1 MKRLLTL
8 ISIVCITAMSA
19 FAQES
24 RVSVS
29 GKVVSKTDGEPLLGV
44 TIAEQGTTNGTI
56 SDLDGN
62 YTIMCSEGAVLTASY
77 VGFVTMQQTVPQGGG
92 NLNFVLEEDNIG
104 LDEIVVIGYG
114 VQKKSVVTA
123 AISGINSDDIAGT
136 TTRVDNALR
145 GAASGVTVTATSGQP
160 GASSQVRIRGVG
172 TTNNSDPL
180 YIVDGMPIDGG
191 IDYLAPSDI
200 QSIEVLKDAASGA
213 VYGARAAN
221 GVIIVTTKKG
231 KTGKPVVT
239 YDFSQ
244 GFQNTTKTREV
255 LNAVEYATLWNE
267 YQVNSG
273 YAPTFDIEQIKASGI
288 DTDWQRRLWNYNAPV
303 QSHQLSVS
311 GANERVNYYFSA
323 GYYNQEG
330 IIGGDYDRSNYERF
344 NFRTNNIFTLVD
356 SKDRNWLSNLTVG
369 INIAYTHINSKGIET
384 NSEFGSPLGS
394 ALMNP
399 PLMPVYSLDPEADRA
414 AHAGDPWLI
423 TDKDGN
429 LYSLVDYYQGE
440 KLQELKNPMA
450 FLSLPDPGNWSDK
463 FVSNFF
469 AEVTIWDN
477 LKFKSSFGSDMS
489 FWGNRSATI
498 PHYINTMEKPSVSDA
513 TMSWNKGL
521 TWQLENTLSYDKT
534 VSGHTFQILLGQSAK
549 KNTGAYLGAT
559 SKYLV
564 AIDYDRLYPNFTTGS
579 STNANERDGWGA
591 DNADHTLASLFA
603 RVSYDYK
610 SRYMFQATVRRDGS
624 SNFGPN
630 NHYATFPSFSVGW
643 NITRES
649 FLENRPRWWNNTKLR
664 YSWGK
669 NGNENIGAF
678 AYMVNTTTG
687 GINNYLFGLEGSE
700 ISTGAKASGIPN
712 YSIRW
717 EENIQHDAGIDMD
730 FFNSALSISIDWY
743 KKITDGMLQTQPI
756 VTYVGESKP
765 TGNIGKMENQGWEFD
780 LSYRWKIKDINFRF
794 AANAA
799 YLKNKLVDYGTE
811 SGEND
816 LESMSAAGFGVIA
829 HCKNGEPYPY
839 FYGYQTAGVFQ
850 NMAEVEAAN
859 LKYGNEDQS
868 YTPKPGDL
876 IFVDQNGDGYIN
888 DEGDNTKIGKGM
900 PDWTYGFSLT
910 ADYKG
915 FDFTAQF
922 QGVLGADVYDATRRN
937 DIKYI
942 NLPAYMLDRWTG
954 EGTSNTVPIFDE
966 TAYNKHSSDFFVK
979 DGSYLRLRNIEL
991 GYTLPNTLT
1000 SKAFITKARVFV
1012 SCQNL
1017 FTLTKYE
1024 GFDPEI
1030 GQSTTA
1036 IGIDKGI
1043 YPQARTLTFGV
1054 NVSF

>member
-8 ISIVCITAMSA
+8 ITVVCITAMSA
-19 FAQES
+19 IAQDS
-24 RVSVS
+24 RVSVR

-521 TWQLENTLSYDKT
+521 TWQVENTLSYDKT

>member
-1 MKRLLTL
+1 MKRLLTF
-8 ISIVCITAMSA
+8 ITIMCFAAMSA
-19 FAQES
+19 WAQDS
-24 RVSVS
+24 RVTVH

-44 TIAEQGTTNGTI
+44 TIAEKGTVNGTI

-62 YTIMCSEGAVLTASY
+62 FTIMCTEGGVITASY
-77 VGFVTMQQTVPQGGG
+77 VGYQTQELTIPNGGG
-92 NLNFVLEEDNIG
+92 VLNFVLEEDNIG
-104 LDEIVVIGYG
+104 LDEVVVIGYG

-123 AISGINSDDIAGT
+123 AISGINADDIAGT

-145 GAASGVTVTATSGQP
+145 GAASGVTVTASSGQP

-172 TTNNSDPL
+172 TINNSDPL

-244 GFQNTTKTREV
+244 GFQNTTKTRDV
-255 LNAVEYATLWNE
+255 LNAVEYATIWNE
-267 YQVNSG
+267 FLVNSG
-273 YAPTFDIEQIKASGI
+273 LEPKFDIEAIKASGI

-303 QSHQLSVS
+303 QNHQLSVS

-330 IIGGDYDRSNYERF
+330 IIGGDFDRSNYKRF
-344 NFRTNNIFTLVD
+344 NFRTNNVFTLVD
-356 SKDRNWLSNLTVG
+356 AKDRNWLNNVNVG

-394 ALMNP
+394 AMMNP
-399 PLMPVYSLDPEADRA
+399 PTIPVYSLDPDADRA

-423 TDKDGN
+423 TDKNGY
-429 LYSLVDYYQGE
+429 LYSLVDQYEGE

-477 LKFKSSFGSDMS
+477 LKFKSSYGADMS

-498 PHYINTMEKPSVSDA
+498 PHYINTMEKPSVSSA

-534 VSGHTFQILLGQSAK
+534 ISGHTFQILLGQSAK
-549 KNTGAYLGAT
+549 KNTGAYLGAY
-559 SKYLV
+559 SKYLI
-564 AIDYDRLYPNFTTGS
+564 AIDYDRLYPDFTTG
-579 STNANERDGWGA
+579 NAANADERNGWGA

-624 SNFGPN
+624 SNFGPQ

-678 AYMVNTTTG
+678 AYTVNTSTG
-687 GINNYLFGLEGSE
+687 HINNYFFGLEGSE

-712 YSIRW
+712 YAIQW
-717 EENIQHDAGIDMD
+717 EENIQHDAGIDFD
-730 FFNSALSISIDWY
+730 LFNSALSISVDWY
-743 KKITDGMLQTQPI
+743 KKVTDGMLQVQPI
-756 VTYVGESKP
+756 VTYVGEAKP
-765 TGNIGKMENQGWEFD
+765 TGNVGKMENKGWEFD
-780 LSYRWKIKDINFRF
+780 ASYRWKIRDANFRF
-794 AANAA
+794 SFNAA
-799 YLKNKLVDYGTE
+799 YLQNKLVDYGTE

-816 LESMSAAGFGVIA
+816 VESMSAAGYGVIA
-829 HCKNGEPYPY
+829 HAKNGEPYPY

-850 NMAEVEAAN
+850 NQAEIEASG
-859 LKYGNEDQS
+859 LKYGDAS
-868 YTPKPGDL
+868 PKPGDL
-876 IFVDQNGDGYIN
+876 IFVDQNGDDVI
-888 DEGDNTKIGKGM
+888 DDADNTKIGKGM
-900 PDWTYGFSLT
+900 PDWTFGFSLT
-910 ADYKG
+910 ADWKG
-915 FDFTAQF
+915 FDFVAQF
-922 QGVLGADVYDATRRN
+922 QGVTGVEVYDATRRN
-937 DIKYI
+937 DLSFI
-942 NLPAYMLDRWTG
+942 NLPTSIKDRWTG
-954 EGTSNTVPIFDE
+954 EGTSTTVPKF
-966 TAYNKHSSDFFVK
+966 YNSDYNNHSSDFFVH

-991 GYTLPNTLT
+991 GYTLPQTLT
-1000 SKAFITKARVFV
+1000 SKAFISKARVFV

-1054 NVSF
+1054 NVAF

>member
-1 MKRLLTL
+1 MKRLLTF
-8 ISIVCITAMSA
+8 ITIMCFAAMSA
-19 FAQES
+19 WAQNG
-24 RVSVS
+24 RVTVH

-44 TIAEQGTTNGTI
+44 TIAEKGTTNGTI
-56 SDLDGN
+56 SDLDGH
-62 YTIMCSEGAVLTASY
+62 YSISCAEGATIVASY
-77 VGFVTMQQTVPQGGG
+77 VGYVTQEIAVKGGEQ
-92 NLNFVLEEDNIG
+92 NIVLEEDNIG
-104 LDEIVVIGYG
+104 LEEIVVIGYG

-123 AISGINSDDIAGT
+123 AISGINADDIAGT
-136 TTRVDNALR
+136 TNRVDNALR

-172 TTNNSDPL
+172 TINNSDPL

-231 KTGKPVVT
+231 KTGKPVVS
-239 YDFSQ
+239 YDFSY
-244 GFQNTTKTREV
+244 GFQNTTKTRDV
-255 LNAVEYATLWNE
+255 LNAVEYATIWNE
-267 YQVNSG
+267 YQYNSG
-273 YAPTFDIEQIKASGI
+273 FNPIFDVEEIKAKGI

-330 IIGGDYDRSNYERF
+330 IIGGDFDRSNYERF
-344 NFRTNNIFTLVD
+344 NFRSNNIFTLVD
-356 SKDRNWLSNLTVG
+356 AKDRNWLSNVNVG

-399 PLMPVYSLDPEADRA
+399 PLMPVYSENPEADRA

-423 TDKDGN
+423 TDKNGY
-429 LYSLVDYYQGE
+429 LYSIVDNFQGE

-463 FVSNFF
+463 FVSNFY
-469 AEVTIWDN
+469 AEVTLWDN
-477 LKFKSSFGSDMS
+477 LKFKSSYGTDMG

-498 PHYINTMEKPSVSDA
+498 PHYMNTMEKPSVSEA
-513 TMSWNKGL
+513 SMSWNKGF

-534 VSGHTFQILLGQSAK
+534 ISGHTFQILLGQSAK
-549 KNTGAYLGAT
+549 KNKGAYLGAS

-564 AIDYDRLYPNFTTGS
+564 AIDYDRLYPDFTTGNS
-579 STNANERDGWGA
+579 ANPNERTGWGA

-624 SNFGPN
+624 SNFGPD

-678 AYMVNTTTG
+678 AYMVNTSTDML
-687 GINNYLFGLEGSE
+687 NHYYFGPEGSA

-712 YSIRW
+712 PAIHW

-730 FFNSALSISIDWY
+730 FFNSALSLSVDWY
-743 KKITDGMLQTQPI
+743 KKTTDGMLQTQPI
-756 VTYVGESKP
+756 VTYVGEAKP
-765 TGNIGKMENQGWEFD
+765 IGNIGKMENTGWEFD
-780 LSYRWKIKDINFRF
+780 LSYRWNINDIKFRF
-794 AANAA
+794 AANAS

-816 LESMSAAGFGVIA
+816 VETMSAAGFGVIA

-850 NMAEVEAAN
+850 NMAEVEASG
-859 LKYGNEDQS
+859 LKYGNEES
-868 YTPKPGDL
+868 SVAPKPGDL
-876 IFVDQNGDGYIN
+876 IFVDQNGDGFIN
-888 DEGDNTKIGKGM
+888 DADNTKIGKGM
-900 PDWTYGFSLT
+900 PDWTYGFSLNV
-910 ADYKG
+910 DYKG
-915 FDFTAQF
+915 FDFVAQF

-937 DIKYI
+937 DIKYV
-942 NLPAYMLDRWTG
+942 NLPAYIKDRWTG

-966 TAYNKHSSDFFVK
+966 TSYNKHSSDFFVK

-991 GYTLPNTLT
+991 GYTLPQQLT
-1000 SKAFITKARVFV
+1000 SKAFISKARVFV

-1017 FTLTKYE
+1017 FTATKYE

-1043 YPQARTLTFGV
+1043 YPQARTLTFGC